1 MGAPAAARKPRPASA
16 GRPQLRKLPAAARN
30 LKTRPVPT
38 RKPKGPA
45 MTIYRSKSW
54 GASASQGAA
63 AIPLVAGRAA
73 VAVRELPDS
82 GAIVRLTR
90 GRAWIAVLGTLLA
103 GIVALNV
110 LSLGMTASSGQASVQ
125 VDALEQANSSLRADI
140 AEKLSATKVQDAAA
154 TLGLAVPS
162 PGEIGYLNYNDSV
175 LAQAAKALAGQ
186 ASSAASSVTPP
197 TVGSTSSSGTSS
209 SSVTPSTATS
219 SPTSSTPT
227 SSTSPTPV
235 TSTPAA
241 TSSPPPSSSGGGGG
255 VSAGL

>member
-16 GRPQLRKLPAAARN
+16 GRVQLRKLPPAARN
-30 LKTRPVPT
+30 LKTRPVPA

-45 MTIYRSKSW
+45 MTVYRSRSW
-54 GASASQGAA
+54 GVSASQGAA

-90 GRAWIAVLGTLLA
+90 GRAWIAVLGTLLV

-125 VDALEQANSSLRADI
+125 VDALERANSSLRADI
-140 AEKLSATKVQDAAA
+140 AEKLSATKVQDAAT
-154 TLGLAVPS
+154 TLGLAVPA

-175 LAQAAKALAGQ
+175 LGQAAKALAGE
-186 ASSAASSVTPP
+186 ASSAASGVTPP
-197 TVGSTSSSGTSS
+197 TVGSTSSSASPSS
-209 SSVTPSTATS
+209 S
-219 SPTSSTPT
+219 TSSTVTSAPT
-227 SSTSPTPV
+227 SSTSAPTTSIAPT
-235 TSTPAA
+235 TSTPPPAP
-241 TSSPPPSSSGGGGG
+241 SPPPSSSGGGGG